1 MKQYS
6 FIDKEEIEI
15 NCYKWE
21 SKEKNIKG
29 VVQIVHGMTEHA
41 LRYDFFARKLTEEE
55 IKKLKKEGR
64 I

>member
-29 VVQIVHGMTEHA
+29 YSKMN
-41 LRYDFFARKLTEEE
+41 
-55 IKKLKKEGR
+55 KKELLDVLKDSE
-64 I
+64 